1 MSKIPKPA
9 ELFEDLSREETEI
22 LDATREVL
30 LEEMRKRRAQLKKDG
45 AIYVDEPEGAHR
57 IFDRLV
63 IEFRDAGW
71 QLARQSGRQESFIEV
86 KMLGDSA
93 TDFYRK

>member
-30 LEEMRKRRAQLKKDG
+30 LEEMRKKRAQLKKDG
-45 AIYVDEPEGAHR
+45 SIYVDEPRGAER
-57 IFDRLV
+57 IFDRLAA
-63 IEFRDAGW
+63 EFRAQGW
-71 QLARQSGRQESFIEV
+71 QLARKSGRQELFIEV
-86 KMLGDSA
+86 SVLGASA
-93 TDFYRK
+93 QDFFSK